1 MILFLCRLDL
11 LVEENIN
18 VTETDMAE
26 SICKSIPLI
35 CRITRQCYLY
45 HLLIRIV
52 AEYFIYEQRNQDRN
66 QLNPEFLAI

>member
-1 MILFLCRLDL
+1 MNLFICRLDL

-35 CRITRQCYLY
+35 CRITRQCYVY
-45 HLLIRIV
+45 HLFVLLQTILFMNHEI
-52 AEYFIYEQRNQDRN
+52 
-66 QLNPEFLAI
+66 